1 MKKTLFR
8 WLFVGFAGFFCAG
21 VTGEESPLTRVLF
34 IGNSYLYYND
44 SLHNHVKRM
53 VAERYPALK
62 SRDIEYKSVTIVGAR
77 LKHHNIDWL
86 LAPGQIGVDEPFQAV
101 VMQGGSFEPLTS
113 ETREVFIETATA
125 FSEKARLVGAKP
137 LLYMTHAYVAPHRR
151 AAEGMID
158 RIASMYIEAGKA
170 GNAGVIPVGFAFER
184 SYNQRPDF
192 ALHADFDGTHPNLR
206 GTYLGAC
213 VVYLSLYDD
222 DLKGLQYDYFGRLS
236 RSEVQYLQ
244 RIARETVE
252 AFEAREK

>member
-8 WLFVGFAGFFCAG
+8 WLFVGFAGCFCAG

-62 SRDIEYKSVTIVGAR
+62 SRDIEYKSVTIGGAR

>member
-1 MKKTLFR
+1 MKKTL
-8 WLFVGFAGFFCAG
+8 LHGLLALLAGFFSAG
-21 VTGEESPLTRVLF
+21 VVAEEYPPTRVLF

-53 VAERYPALK
+53 VAERYPMLR
-62 SRDIEYKSVTIVGAR
+62 SRDIKYKSATIGGAR

-101 VMQGGSFEPLTS
+101 VMQGGSFEPLTP
-113 ETREVFIETATA
+113 ETRNVFIKTATA
-125 FSEKARLVGAKP
+125 YAKKAQSIGAEP
-137 LLYMTHAYVAPHRR
+137 WLYMTHAYVAPHRR

-158 RIASMYIEAGKA
+158 RIASMYIEAGKVA
-170 GNAGVIPVGFAFER
+170 DAGVIPVGLAFER
-184 SYNQRPDF
+184 SYSERPDF

-222 DLKGLQYDYFGRLS
+222 DLKGLQYDYFGRLP
-236 RSEVQYLQ
+236 RVEAVYLQ
-244 RIARETVE
+244 RIAREAVH